1 MNLGVENR
9 VCAITGASGGIGFE
23 VTRQLCNE
31 GAKVLMISRDPE
43 QLGAM
48 SEVVR
53 AEGGTVSVL
62 VMDVTE
68 AHSGEHIVAAAR
80 QEFGGIDVLV
90 NNAGFARRQDLEQTP
105 EDDFRAQHELSVMA
119 PLKLMRAVVPG
130 MQERGWGRIVNVS
143 SSSGKRP
150 SEMMPDYSVGKAG
163 MLSLSRVFAERYAA
177 DGILVN
183 AICPGPTRSEL
194 WMDPGGLLDQ
204 SRADSGEGEIT
215 RDQAQESVGSKRPI
229 GRMATPEEVAS
240 VITFLCSDRASFV
253 TGSAWGVDGGTVP
266 VII

>member
-1 MNLGVENR
+1 LRLGVENR
-9 VCAITGASGGIGFE
+9 VCAVTGASGGIGFE
-23 VTRQLCNE
+23 VTRQLCAE
-31 GAKVLMISRDPE
+31 GARVLMISRDPE
-43 QLGAM
+43 QLAAM

-68 AHSGEHIVAAAR
+68 PHAGEHVVAAAR
-80 QEFGGIDVLV
+80 QEFGAIDVLV
-90 NNAGFARRQDLEQTP
+90 NNAGFARRRRLEDVP
-105 EDDFRAQHELSVMA
+105 EDDFRDQHELSVMA
-119 PLKLMRAVVPG
+119 PLNLMRAVIPG
-130 MQERGWGRIVNVS
+130 MQERGWGRIVNVA

-177 DGILVN
+177 DGVLVN
-183 AICPGPTRSEL
+183 AVCPGPTGSEL
-194 WMDPGGLLDQ
+194 WLDPGGLLDQ
-204 SRADSGEGEIT
+204 SRGEGGGEVAS
-215 RDQAQESVGSKRPI
+215 REAARVAVGAGRPI

-240 VITFLCSDRASFV
+240 VITFLCSGRASFV
-253 TGSAWGVDGGTVP
+253 SGAAWSVDGGTVP

>member
-1 MNLGVENR
+1 MRLGVENR

-23 VTRQLCNE
+23 VTRQLCAE

-43 QLGAM
+43 QLAAM

-68 AHSGEHIVAAAR
+68 DHAGEHVVAAAR
-80 QEFGGIDVLV
+80 QEFGGIDILV
-90 NNAGFARRQDLEQTP
+90 NNAGFARRQDLEDTP
-105 EDDFRAQHELSVMA
+105 EEDFRAQHELSVMA
-119 PLKLMRAVVPG
+119 PLSLMRAVVPG
-130 MQERGWGRIVNVS
+130 MRERGWGRIVNVS
-143 SSSGKRP
+143 SSAGKRP

-163 MLSLSRVFAERYAA
+163 MLSLTRLFAERYAA
-177 DGILVN
+177 DGVLIN
-183 AICPGPTRSEL
+183 AICPGPTGSEL

-204 SRADSGEGEIT
+204 ARAEGEEGELT
-215 RDQAQESVGSKRPI
+215 REQARDSVGSKRPI
-229 GRMATPEEVAS
+229 GRMATPEEIAS
-240 VITFLCSDRASFV
+240 VITFLCSNRASFV
-253 TGSAWGVDGGTVP
+253 AGSSWSVDGGTVP